1 MGYLNVYSRAM
12 EWLNYH
18 HLLYFWSVA
27 KHGTVAKACEELR
40 LAQPTISKQIGVLED
55 TLGEKLFMRSGRHL
69 VLTEMGRVVFK
80 YAEDIFSIGQDLMN
94 TVKGRRTG
102 HPARLTVGIVDVVP
116 KLLASKLLDSAC
128 KNSSPM
134 HLTCWEDKLDQLMAD
149 LAIHRLDLVIADAPA
164 PPSIK
169 VRAYNHLM
177 GESGVTFFATPT
189 LARRYRRNFPASL
202 AGAPILLPTSNTM
215 FRRLLDDWLTRHNL
229 VPNVI
234 GEFEDSATLKA
245 FGQEG
250 HGLFPGSTVIER
262 EICRQYRVQ
271 IVGRL
276 DSLKQSFY
284 VISVERR
291 LKHPVVMALFE
302 AARQEVLR
310 QSRPAAR

>member
-1 MGYLNVYSRAM
+1 M

-27 KHGTVAKACEELR
+27 KHGTVAKACEDLR
-40 LAQPTISKQIGVLED
+40 LAQPTISKQIGLLED
-55 TLGEKLFMRSGRHL
+55 TLGEKLFERKGRHL
-69 VLTEMGRVVFK
+69 VPTEMGRIVYK

-94 TVKGRRTG
+94 TVKGRGSGR
-102 HPARLTVGIVDVVP
+102 PVRLNVGIVDVVP
-116 KLLASKLLDSAC
+116 KLLASKLLEETF
-128 KNSSPM
+128 KNSSPT
-134 HLTCWEDKLDQLMAD
+134 HLICWEDKLDQLMAD
-149 LAIHRLDLVIADAPA
+149 LAIHRLDLVIADTPA

-169 VRAYNHLM
+169 VQAYSHLM
-177 GESGVTFFATPT
+177 GESGVTFFATPKLT
-189 LARRYRRNFPASL
+189 RRYRRNFPASL
-202 AGAPILLPTSNTM
+202 AGAPTLLPTSNTR
-215 FRRLLDDWLTRHNL
+215 FRRLLDDWLTRHEV

-250 HGLFPGSTVIER
+250 HGLFPGSTVMEQ

-284 VISVERR
+284 AISVERR
-291 LKHPVVMALFE
+291 LKHPVVMALFDT
-302 AARQEVLR
+302 ARRQVLR
-310 QSRPAAR
+310 